1 MSYSEKIKD
10 LFKKYGRVGL
20 GVHLAI
26 YAATIS
32 GCYIAAERNH
42 KLEEFLVRH
51 GLLSNQELKDDA
63 NPESR
68 GWFTGTLT
76 SSGSS
81 LALAFICTKALLP
94 IRVPLTLAI
103 TPPIAR
109 VLRGSSARAVANA
122 ATKAPPK

>member
-10 LFKKYGRVGL
+10 LFRKYGRVGL

-32 GCYIAAERNH
+32 GCYIAAERNQ
-42 KLEEFLVRH
+42 KLEDFLVRH

-63 NPESR
+63 DPDSR

-94 IRVPLTLAI
+94 IRVPITLAI

-109 VLRGSSARAVANA
+109 ILRGPAARSISDSASKS
-122 ATKAPPK
+122 TK

>member
-1 MSYSEKIKD
+1 MSI
-10 LFKKYGRVGL
+10 G
-20 GVHLAI
+20 
-26 YAATIS
+26 
-32 GCYIAAERNH
+32 
-42 KLEEFLVRH
+42 EFLVEQRNPPGQSMSTQVVH
-51 GLLSNQELKDDA
+51 PADQELKDDA

-109 VLRGSSARAVANA
+109 WASCFC
-122 ATKAPPK
+122 PPPLFLSLAFFFFCTGT